1 MVSTEND
8 EWGCGYCR
16 RKGGIAELE
25 SWLQEMKIKKD
36 QENLSRM
43 MKEIEE
49 FGEIQSEYIRQWWMN
64 RY

>member
-1 MVSTEND
+1 MT
-8 EWGCGYCR
+8 WGCGYCR

-25 SWLQEMKIKKD
+25 RWLREIQIKKD

-49 FGEIQSEYIRQWWMN
+49 FGEIQSEYIRKWWMN